1 MLKLADDSQ
10 KVMSTQGHA
19 KCDSTAI
26 YEKSY
31 EKPCLSHVCGFYKF
45 VIFGHS

>member
-19 KCDSTAI
+19 KCDSTVI

-31 EKPCLSHVCGFYKF
+31 EKPLHRLCTMIAKV
-45 VIFGHS
+45 